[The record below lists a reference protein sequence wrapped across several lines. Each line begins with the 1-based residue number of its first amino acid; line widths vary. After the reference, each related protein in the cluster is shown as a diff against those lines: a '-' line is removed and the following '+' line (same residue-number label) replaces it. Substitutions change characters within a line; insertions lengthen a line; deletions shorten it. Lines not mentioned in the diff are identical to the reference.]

1 MAGVAARGCDHTRE
15 TTLEFRPGVERN
27 VASFFQSLSAIGEI
41 VCVMDRTRKML
52 IVLIRVDFFFLS
64 PWDFFLSFFV
74 NFFFSTC
81 TWNTLKLTEACS
93 HIPVCFYVVCTQ
105 ADELLFG
112 KRSVSFKDTL
122 TRP

>member
-52 IVLIRVDFFFLS
+52 IVLIRVDFFFS
-64 PWDFFLSFFV
+64 VGFFSFFFREIFFFFLHVHVEHVKVDRGMQSH
-74 NFFFSTC
+74 TC
-81 TWNTLKLTEACS
+81 
-93 HIPVCFYVVCTQ
+93 
-105 ADELLFG
+105 LFLRG
-112 KRSVSFKDTL
+112 VHAG
-122 TRP
+122 

>member
-52 IVLIRVDFFFLS
+52 IVLIRVDFFF
-64 PWDFFLSFFV
+64 PRAIFFSFFV
-74 NFFFSTC
+74 RFFFS
-81 TWNTLKLTEACS
+81 LRAR
-93 HIPVCFYVVCTQ
+93 
-105 ADELLFG
+105 G
-112 KRSVSFKDTL
+112 
-122 TRP
+122 TR